1 MYIVKVCRPKFEAKY
16 RILYLQENHIFTT
29 IERGGG
35 PADPKQD
42 KAPDNKPRWLIVGWL
57 LSGWLLSESF
67 LSEAFDRFPID
78 NNNK

>member
-42 KAPDNKPRWLIVGWL
+42 KAPRQ
-57 LSGWLLSESF
+57 
-67 LSEAFDRFPID
+67 
-78 NNNK
+78 